1 MSGVL
6 RALLTTIVCALFIGT
21 ALAEAPAT
29 PHRWAGFYFGFNA
42 GRAWADADF
51 RTTPGGSWAGFPADA
66 AAFQSATSKTLES
79 DGFAPGVQVGYSAQ
93 ISRIVF
99 GWEVDMA
106 SVGADSRLT
115 GAIAGTGITTR
126 IQQAEMSWM
135 ATMRGR
141 LGISMDRLLIYGT
154 GGLAIADWDVSI
166 YLEGAGDEAFFGRS
180 SIRTGWVA
188 GAGFEYAFDNRWSL
202 KGEYLVADFG
212 RVTGSSEFSGGGV
225 GFTQQ
230 HDIGLSAQVA
240 RIGLNYKY

>member
-6 RALLTTIVCALFIGT
+6 RALLPAFVCALTIG
-21 ALAEAPAT
+21 AASAEAPAT
-29 PHRWAGFYFGFNA
+29 PNRWAGFYFGVNA
-42 GRAWADADF
+42 GQAWADADF
-51 RTTPGGSWAGFPADA
+51 KTTPGGLWNLVPADA
-66 AAFQSATSKTLES
+66 AAFQAATSKTLEL

-93 ISRIVF
+93 INRMVF
-99 GWEVDMA
+99 GFEVDLA

-141 LGISMDRLLIYGT
+141 LGVAMDRLLIYGT

-188 GAGFEYAFDNRWSL
+188 GAGFEYAFDSRWSL

-212 RVTGSSEFSGGGV
+212 SVAGASEFSGGGA

-230 HDIGLSAQVA
+230 HDIGLSAQVG
-240 RIGLNYKY
+240 RIGLNFKY